1 MVAVTSDQSNGPSTG
16 HQTHSKQKL
25 AVVIP
30 CYQVKEHILQT
41 LSGIPDLIDL
51 IICVDDACPEGSGS
65 LVERTA
71 TDPRIQVLRHD
82 HNMGVGGAMV
92 TGYRRALEVGAQI
105 VIKMDGDG
113 QMDPALLPRIVQ
125 PILERQADY
134 VKGNRF
140 FVLEDLAQ
148 MPRHRVIG
156 NAILSFMS
164 KFSSGY
170 WQVFDPTNGYTAI
183 HHTALSLIPLHKLH
197 RGYFFESDLLF
208 RLSTIRG
215 VVTDMPHRALYGS
228 ERSGISLLAAVPTF
242 ALKHLRN
249 FLTRIFYNYYLRDF
263 QLASLEWLLG
273 PVLILFGLIFGTYQ
287 WIDHIQQQIEASAGT
302 VMLSGLPLIVG
313 LQMLLSAIGFDVD
326 NQPRIPLQVRLDQA
340 TVSAQ

>member
-1 MVAVTSDQSNGPSTG
+1 
-16 HQTHSKQKL
+16 
-25 AVVIP
+25 
-30 CYQVKEHILQT
+30 
-41 LSGIPDLIDL
+41 
-51 IICVDDACPEGSGS
+51 
-65 LVERTA
+65 
-71 TDPRIQVLRHD
+71 
-82 HNMGVGGAMV
+82 
-92 TGYRRALEVGAQI
+92 
-105 VIKMDGDG
+105 
-113 QMDPALLPRIVQ
+113 
-125 PILERQADY
+125 
-134 VKGNRF
+134 
-140 FVLEDLAQ
+140 
-148 MPRHRVIG
+148 
-156 NAILSFMS
+156 
-164 KFSSGY
+164 
-170 WQVFDPTNGYTAI
+170 YTAI